1 MHKKSTVLF
10 AFVLMAALVLTAL
23 SWGALNHWSAQ
34 REQVDQTLGTLSDML
49 TTRREVIANILT
61 VAARHLPK
69 DDALIAEVEKDKDL
83 LAGTQSLPLKAEA
96 NERLSQNARELL
108 AKLAKTPSVVS
119 DVRDSM
125 YVNQMLPQAL
135 EQSASMVQEA
145 AYNNQAE
152 SFNRQISE
160 SFSGSLA
167 KFLGVKPAQQFLPMQ
182 PQEVKP

>member
-1 MHKKSTVLF
+1 MHKKSTAFL
-10 AFVLMAALVLTAL
+10 AFVLMAVLVLISL
-23 SWGALNHWSAQ
+23 SWGAWKHWSAQ

-69 DDALIAEVEKDKDL
+69 DNALTLEIEDDKNL
-83 LAGTQSLPLKAEA
+83 LSGAQSLSLKAAA
-96 NERLSQNARELL
+96 NERLSRSAQELL
-108 AKLAKTPSVVS
+108 AVLAKTPSLVS

-145 AYNNQAE
+145 AYNIQAE
-152 SFNRQISE
+152 SFNRQLSA

-167 KFLGVKPAQQFLPMQ
+167 GFLGVIPAQQFLPE
-182 PQEVKP
+182 PSQEVKP